1 MVFVA
6 EKFYFNGKPIKKHV
20 LDKYI
25 KWEKILSAIKNGT
38 DDACFLKERLGVWAK
53 DSILYLKREGM
64 IIASNNNRTATYT
77 VSEKGEQLIKDV
89 KQYQKEKKDEESR
102 MFRGC

>member
-1 MVFVA
+1 MTFVG
-6 EKFYFNGKPIKKHV
+6 ERFYFNGKQIKKHV

-38 DDACFLKERLGVWAK
+38 DNTCFLKERLGLWAK
-53 DSILYLKREGM
+53 DSILPLKREGM
-64 IIASNNNRTATYT
+64 IIASNNNRTATYK

-89 KQYQKEKKDEESR
+89 KQYQKEKKNEKI
-102 MFRGC
+102 

>member
-1 MVFVA
+1 MAFVG

-25 KWEKILSAIKNGT
+25 KWEKVLSAIKNGT
-38 DDACFLKERLGVWAK
+38 DDACFLKERLGAWAR
-53 DSILYLKREGM
+53 DSIQYLKKEGV
-64 IIASNNNRTATYT
+64 IVASSNTRVATYK

-102 MFRGC
+102 MFRDC